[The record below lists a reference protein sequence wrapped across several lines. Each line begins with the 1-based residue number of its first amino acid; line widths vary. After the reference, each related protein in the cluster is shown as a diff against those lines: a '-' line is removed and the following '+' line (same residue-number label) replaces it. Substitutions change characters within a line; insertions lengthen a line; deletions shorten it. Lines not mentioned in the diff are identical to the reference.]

1 MHQSKE
7 PNTHQSM
14 DYIKRKRDPGGYL
27 LVLLSALGFILISMY
42 LMNHSEATSRN
53 LKLSYIK
60 EQVGV
65 ELDAQN
71 ALTQLREKKFVEI
84 PGKSGELDLG
94 YLREGVWV
102 LMEFNNPSNAKSS
115 SFVLQLRHAYINGS
129 ITKLTGSD
137 SSSGYQLAG
146 LEETFSFNDKL
157 LPKSQQLNDIRHV
170 SFPIKVAPGETYRAL
185 VRLKAHVMNVPFLL
199 LDERLFLSSV
209 LRELVPLA
217 SLFGGLILLALY
229 NGMVGLAR
237 KESEFLFYGIYVASI
252 ALMAASI
259 NGTGHMFLWP
269 DILWLHYNSANI
281 LINLVSLS
289 YMAFSY
295 TIFKRTPLVGV
306 EKVLWIFFSSLCVI
320 GFALQVFE
328 GGFFASVQANI
339 SALAALSLGI
349 VRAWSAR
356 RHYGRIANLF
366 ILSESILFA
375 GGVVYCIKM
384 FGWIPSTS
392 FTLNIVLVSATL
404 ESILLSFVLSE
415 KMRRTMGEKEDALVQ
430 LEKAHAHLEASV
442 RDRTLALAARYTS
455 HEVLNPV
462 FAIRLKA
469 ERIRDEVLRENQSQ
483 EPSLPRLSGQVIL
496 KVNEIFQLID
506 SIIHT
511 IRAIK
516 SMSTDG
522 QREDVV
528 AVDLRAVL
536 DDSLQMLEVKMLQV
550 KCNVESDFSRGC
562 WVLAR
567 RSDVVQVLA
576 NLISNA
582 LDAVAG
588 QEKPWVR
595 VSSGRASLGI
605 EKGLLQ
611 QRVDISVYDSGAGPS
626 EEIRSQLFDSPVT
639 TKNVDA
645 GMGLGLSFCQRL
657 VDRND
662 GSIDFDE
669 NSSST
674 RFYFTL
680 PMADAGEEKIYQ
692 EFRKAG

>member
-1 MHQSKE
+1 MNQSKE
-7 PNTHQSM
+7 PNTPQSM
-14 DYIKRKRDPGGYL
+14 GYFKPKREPGGYL
-27 LVLLSALGFILISMY
+27 LVLLSALSFILISAY
-42 LMNHSEATSRN
+42 LMNNSEATSES
-53 LKLSYIK
+53 LKLSYMT

-102 LMEFNNPSNAKSS
+102 LMEFNNPSNANNS

-129 ITKLTGSD
+129 ITELTGSD
-137 SSSGYQLAG
+137 ATSGYQSMR
-146 LEETFSFNDKL
+146 LEETFSFKDKL

-170 SFPIKVAPGETYRAL
+170 SFPIKVAPGDTYRAL

-199 LDERLFLSSV
+199 LDERTFLSSV
-209 LRELVPLA
+209 IRELVPIA
-217 SLFGGLILLALY
+217 SLFGGLLLLALY

-237 KESEFLFYGIYVASI
+237 KEPEFLFYGIYVASI
-252 ALMAASI
+252 AFMAASI

-295 TIFKRTPLVGV
+295 TIFKRTPLVGL
-306 EKVLWIFFSSLCVI
+306 EKALWIFFSSICVI
-320 GFALQVFE
+320 GFTLQVFE
-328 GGFFASVQANI
+328 GGFFASIQSNI

-356 RHYGRIANLF
+356 RQYGRIANLF

-404 ESILLSFVLSE
+404 EAILLSFVLSE
-415 KMRRTMGEKEDALVQ
+415 KMRRTMGEKEDALLQ
-430 LEKAHAHLEASV
+430 LEKAHAYLEASV

-462 FAIRLKA
+462 FAIHLKA
-469 ERIRDEVLRENQSQ
+469 ERIRDEVLRENQSLA
-483 EPSLPRLSGQVIL
+483 PSLPRLSEQVIL

-528 AVDLRAVL
+528 AVDLRAAF
-536 DDSLQMLEVKMLQV
+536 DDSLKMLEVKMLQV
-550 KCNVESDFSRGC
+550 KCTVESDFSHGC

-567 RSDVVQVLA
+567 RSDVVQVLV

-582 LDAVAG
+582 LDATVG

-595 VSSGRASLGI
+595 VSSRGESLGI
-605 EKGLLQ
+605 EKSSV
-611 QRVDISVYDSGAGPS
+611 QRVHISVYDSGAGPS
-626 EEIRSQLFDSPVT
+626 EEIRGQLFESPIT
-639 TKNVDA
+639 TKDVDA

-657 VDRND
+657 VERND

-674 RFYFTL
+674 RFYFSL
-680 PMADAGEEKIYQ
+680 PMADAEEEKNYQ

>member
-1 MHQSKE
+1 MNQSKE
-7 PNTHQSM
+7 PNSPQFM
-14 DYIKRKRDPGGYL
+14 GYFNPRREPEGYL
-27 LVLLSALGFILISMY
+27 LVLLSALSFLLFSAY
-42 LMNHSEATSRN
+42 LMNNSAATSQS
-53 LKLSYIK
+53 LKLSYMK

-65 ELDAQN
+65 ELKPQN
-71 ALTQLREKKFVEI
+71 ALVQLREKKFIEI
-84 PGKSGELDLG
+84 PGERGELDLG

-102 LMEFNNPSNAKSS
+102 LMEFNNPAGSKTS
-115 SFVLQLRHAYINGS
+115 SFVLQLRHTYINGS
-129 ITKLTGSD
+129 VTELTGSD
-137 SSSGYQLAG
+137 ASRGYQTAG
-146 LEETFSFNDKL
+146 LGETIPFTDKL
-157 LPKSQQLNDIRHV
+157 LPRSQQLNDVRHV

-199 LDERLFLSSV
+199 LDERIFLSSV
-209 LRELVPLA
+209 IRELVPIA

-237 KESEFLFYGIYVASI
+237 KESEFLFYGVYVASI

-269 DILWLHYNSANI
+269 DMLWLHYNSANI

-295 TIFKRTPLVGV
+295 AIFKKTPLVGV
-306 EKVLWIFFSSLCVI
+306 ERALWIFFSSLCVI

-328 GGFFASVQANI
+328 GGFFASIQTNI
-339 SALAALSLGI
+339 AALAALSLGI
-349 VRAWSAR
+349 FRAWRAR
-356 RHYGRIANLF
+356 QQYGRIANLF
-366 ILSESILFA
+366 ILSEGVLFA
-375 GGVVYCIKM
+375 GAVAYCIKM
-384 FGWIPSTS
+384 FGWLPSTS

-404 ESILLSFVLSE
+404 EAILLSFVLSE
-415 KMRRTMGEKEDALVQ
+415 KMRRTMEEKEAALSQ
-430 LEKAHAHLEASV
+430 LEKAHVHLEASV

-469 ERIRDEVLRENQSQ
+469 ERIRDEVLLENQSQ
-483 EPSLPRLSGQVIL
+483 AASLSRASEQVIL

-506 SIIHT
+506 SIIQT

-522 QREDVV
+522 QREKVV
-528 AVDLRAVL
+528 SVDLQAAL
-536 DDSLQMLEVKMLQV
+536 DDALKMLEVKMLQV
-550 KCNVESDFSRGC
+550 KCNVESDFSHAR

-567 RSDVVQVLA
+567 RSDVVQVLT
-576 NLISNA
+576 NLISNS
-582 LDAVAG
+582 LDAVVG

-595 VSSGRASLGI
+595 VSSRGASLGI
-605 EKGLLQ
+605 EKSAL
-611 QRVDISVYDSGAGPS
+611 QRVDVSVCDSGAGPS
-626 EEIRSQLFDSPVT
+626 EEIRGQLFDSPVT
-639 TKNVDA
+639 TKDVDA

-657 VDRND
+657 VDRNG
-662 GSIDFDE
+662 GSIEFDE
-669 NSSST
+669 NSSVT
-674 RFYFTL
+674 RFCFSL
-680 PMADAGEEKIYQ
+680 PLADADEENIYQ

>member
-1 MHQSKE
+1 MNQSKE
-7 PNTHQSM
+7 PNSAQFM
-14 DYIKRKRDPGGYL
+14 GYFNPKRELGGYL
-27 LVLLSALGFILISMY
+27 LVLLSALSFLLLSAY
-42 LMNHSEATSRN
+42 LMNHSEATSQN
-53 LKLSYIK
+53 LKLSYVK

-65 ELDAQN
+65 ELNAQN
-71 ALTQLREKKFVEI
+71 ALAQLREKKFIAV
-84 PGKSGELDLG
+84 PGERGELDLG

-102 LMEFNNPSNAKSS
+102 LMEFNNPAGSKTS
-115 SFVLQLRHAYINGS
+115 SFVLQLRHTYINGS
-129 ITKLTGSD
+129 VTELTGSD
-137 SSSGYQLAG
+137 ASSGYQSAG
-146 LEETFSFNDKL
+146 LGETIPFTDKL
-157 LPKSQQLNDIRHV
+157 LPRSQQLNDIRHV

-199 LDERLFLSSV
+199 LDERIFLSSV
-209 LRELVPLA
+209 IRELVPIA

-237 KESEFLFYGIYVASI
+237 KESEFLFYGVYVASI

-269 DILWLHYNSANI
+269 DMLWLHYNSANI

-289 YMAFSY
+289 YMAFSF
-295 TIFKRTPLVGV
+295 TIFKKTPLVGV
-306 EKVLWIFFSSLCVI
+306 ERALWIFFSSLCVV

-328 GGFFASVQANI
+328 GGFFASIQTNVA
-339 SALAALSLGI
+339 ALAALSLGI
-349 VRAWSAR
+349 FRAWRAR
-356 RHYGRIANLF
+356 RQYGRIANLF
-366 ILSESILFA
+366 IISEFVLFA
-375 GGVVYCIKM
+375 GAGAYCIKM
-384 FGWIPSTS
+384 FGWLPSNS

-404 ESILLSFVLSE
+404 EAILLSFVLSE
-415 KMRRTMGEKEDALVQ
+415 KMRRTMVEKEDAFSQ
-430 LEKAHAHLEASV
+430 LEKAHVHLEASV

-469 ERIRDEVLRENQSQ
+469 ERIRDEVLLENQSQ
-483 EPSLPRLSGQVIL
+483 AASLSRASEQVLL

-522 QREDVV
+522 QREKVV
-528 AVDLRAVL
+528 SVDLQAAL
-536 DDSLQMLEVKMLQV
+536 DDALKMLEVKMLQV
-550 KCNVESDFSRGC
+550 KCNVESDFSHGR

-567 RSDVVQVLA
+567 RSDVVQVLT
-576 NLISNA
+576 NLISNS
-582 LDAVAG
+582 LDSVVG

-595 VSSGRASLGI
+595 VSSRAASLVI
-605 EKGLLQ
+605 EKSAL
-611 QRVDISVYDSGAGPS
+611 QRVEISVYDSGAGPS
-626 EEIRSQLFDSPVT
+626 EEIRGQLFETPVT

-657 VDRND
+657 VDRNG
-662 GSIDFDE
+662 GSIEFDE
-669 NSSST
+669 NSSVT
-674 RFYFTL
+674 RFYFSL
-680 PMADAGEEKIYQ
+680 PVADADEENIYQ
-692 EFRKAG
+692 QFRKAG